1 MLLIRTKLQICEQTK
16 LAMVPILPTPSVCE
30 KSECKHP
37 EIQESIP
44 LGYIPSAFLI
54 PGADPG
60 GLPNPTPPPDAQP
73 LKAEPLN
80 ADPPVGRH
88 PWRQTHVGRPS
99 RCRPPGGRSTL
110 KADSHRQTPQ
120 MQIPLWT

>member
-16 LAMVPILPTPSVCE
+16 LAMVPILPTPCVCE

-44 LGYIPSAFLI
+44 LGYIPSAFSDSRGR
-54 PGADPG
+54 PRGSTQPAR
-60 GLPNPTPPPDAQP
+60 PPDAQP

-110 KADSHRQTPQ
+110 KADPHRQTPH